1 MNVDMR
7 TFYPLLFVAAVFLVA
22 CPGSGDGAPSLIEQ
36 AEEQEKAAAR
46 PPAGVDPTVAVP
58 PARDP
63 VHGYVK
69 RPGLHIDLPFLADR
83 RFDSLTEEQT
93 LEQFGVLVS
102 RKDLPE
108 NEVEIL
114 FERAQVW
121 LYDGR
126 IYRIRKKLAHLMDI
140 PTALGTSGFP
150 LDLGPPIESTSELR
164 WNFSWSMRRIR
175 LERSNEDERLY
186 RAIDVYAFLPKE
198 LF

>member
-1 MNVDMR
+1 MR
-7 TFYPLLFVAAVFLVA
+7 PDHILLLAAATLLAA
-22 CPGSGDGAPSLIEQ
+22 CSGTGDGVPSLIEQ

-46 PPAGVDPTVAVP
+46 TPPSAAPTAAVP
-58 PARDP
+58 PSKEP

-69 RPGLHIDLPFLADR
+69 RAGLHIDIPFLADR
-83 RFDSLTEEQT
+83 RFDSLSDDQIADQLGE
-93 LEQFGVLVS
+93 LVS
-102 RKDLPE
+102 RKELPE
-108 NEVEIL
+108 NEVEIQ

-126 IYRIRKKLAHLMDI
+126 IYRVRKKLAHFMDI

-150 LDLGPPIESTSELR
+150 LDLGPPIESSSELR

-175 LERSNEDERLY
+175 LERSQEDERLY

>member
-1 MNVDMR
+1 MNVEMR
-7 TFYPLLFVAAVFLVA
+7 PFYPLLFAVVLLVA
-22 CPGSGDGAPSLIEQ
+22 CSGPGDGVPSLIEQ
-36 AEEQEKAAAR
+36 AEEQEKVAAR
-46 PPAGVDPTVAVP
+46 RPTSVATEATTL

-69 RPGLHIDLPFLADR
+69 RAGLHIDIPYLGDR
-83 RFDSLTEEQT
+83 RFDSLSEEQIVDQ
-93 LEQFGVLVS
+93 LGVLVS
-102 RKDLPE
+102 RKELPE

-114 FERAQVW
+114 FEKAQVW

-126 IYRIRKKLAHLMDI
+126 IYRIRKKLAHLMDL

-175 LERSNEDERLY
+175 LERSKEDERLY